1 MFRFIIISIFI
12 APIAQ
17 AIDLSYKKD
26 ALKTIRTSYSVKYQ
40 FKMSSLNDPID
51 PLENLKVTKKIN
63 PSLIS
68 SKKDDNKLDDVTES
82 IYIGNESLSKLV
94 RNKNEIDLSNV
105 TAILPILEADKLKD
119 LPTQFYKYCIN
130 FLDQL
135 VQRGSFISITV
146 HLMLLIPTLRYM
158 KLELGLSI
166 VPFIYLGPLV
176 FIIPFAI
183 SYLWEQ
189 DAFELYFIDNK
200 LKSFLVKQ
208 QKIAIAFLK
217 DRETQLLTDITTQLN
232 ELEQNNESL
241 YFLLSENKLAD
252 KVVVSRLLSKLDIEV
267 FYTEIIKCK
276 PNRYK
281 FHNSDKFESADIGM
295 MQDVRPSNE
304 YSSSDIFV
312 DNKNNPIQRDQNN
325 LFLATKLFL
334 DKIKRNQ
341 FKYKISTESIIKELK
356 DMQSNLNNY
365 NSSISL

>member
-1 MFRFIIISIFI
+1 MFQFIFILFI
-12 APIAQ
+12 APISQ
-17 AIDLSYKKD
+17 AIDLSYKTNIIKM
-26 ALKTIRTSYSVKYQ
+26 IRKSCIYNCQ

-51 PLENLKVTKKIN
+51 PLENIKVSKKIN

-68 SKKDDNKLDDVTES
+68 SKKIDNKLDNVTKS
-82 IYIGNESLSKLV
+82 IYIDNESLSKLV
-94 RNKNEIDLSNV
+94 RNKNEIGLSNV
-105 TAILPILEADKLKD
+105 TNILPILEADKLKD
-119 LPTQFYKYCIN
+119 LPIQFYKYCIN

-146 HLMLLIPTLRYM
+146 HLMLLIPILRYM

-176 FIIPFAI
+176 FIIPFAV

-189 DAFELYFIDNK
+189 DAFEFYFIDNK

-208 QKIAIAFLK
+208 QTIAIDFLT
-217 DRETQLLTDITTQLN
+217 DRETQSLTDITTQLN
-232 ELEQNNESL
+232 ESEQNNESL
-241 YFLLSENKLAD
+241 YYLLNENKLAD
-252 KVVVSRLLSKLDIEV
+252 KVIVSRLLSKLDIEV

-281 FHNSDKFESADIGM
+281 FHYSDKFGSDNGMSQDI
-295 MQDVRPSNE
+295 RPSNE

-312 DNKNNPIQRDQNN
+312 DIKNNPIQRDQNN
-325 LFLATKLFL
+325 LFLATKMFL

-341 FKYKISTESIIKELK
+341 SKYKVSTESIIKELK
-356 DMQSNLNNY
+356 DMQSDLNNS